1 MEQNGVKKWSVFVQ
15 VAKLVAYFLLYQF
28 AFMAAGHVLAYLAY
42 DLCVEPVA
50 YEVFSEQ
57 PTGQMAGYA
66 ASGLAVAMLLSGI
79 AMVAHLL
86 VFKYVH
92 IRRGFLREVKGKVL
106 LLSILIIMCMMFVF
120 NIVAVWL
127 GLENNLQGE
136 IDMMMNSVSGVLSIA
151 VMAPLLEELLFRG
164 AIQGLLM
171 RYFKNPWVGIIV
183 AALVFGVIHANPVQ
197 IFYAACLGVGFG
209 WMYYRTGSLL
219 PAIAGHILN
228 NSMAVIVALLWGSEE
243 PDVPAGITGEVV
255 TVLFF
260 SIVALFLVRLME
272 KRLPPVPSPW
282 HEVSE
287 SVWD

>member
-1 MEQNGVKKWSVFVQ
+1 MFLQ

-28 AFMAAGHVLAYLAY
+28 VFMAVGQAVAYFAY

-50 YEVFSEQ
+50 YEVFREQ
-57 PTGQMAGYA
+57 TNASMTGYVARGI
-66 ASGLAVAMLLSGI
+66 SVAMLLSGI

-219 PAIAGHILN
+219 PAIVGHILN
-228 NSMAVIVALLWGSEE
+228 NSMAVASALLWGSEE
-243 PDVPAGITGEVV
+243 PDVTAGITGEVV

-260 SIVALFLVRLME
+260 SIVALLLIRLME
-272 KRLPPVPSPW
+272 KRLPLVPSPW
-282 HEVSE
+282 REASE
-287 SVWD
+287 GI